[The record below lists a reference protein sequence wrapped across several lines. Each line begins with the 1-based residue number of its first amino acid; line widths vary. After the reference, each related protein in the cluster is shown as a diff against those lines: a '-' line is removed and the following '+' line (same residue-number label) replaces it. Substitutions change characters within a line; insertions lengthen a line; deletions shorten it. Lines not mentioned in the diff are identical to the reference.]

1 MILLRAGSLEQV
13 GELEAETL
21 KVDMSERNS
30 TASATMAMGT
40 ELTRNDWIMD
50 TDWPGRSTVWRVRSR
65 DNSYETSTATV
76 NLEHVINSLRDVS
89 IFGNVTPATI
99 LDQKGAKQCT
109 ARQAAEFILRHQ
121 SDWVLGDFDYDLSA
135 PFSFNGETLYDA
147 MEIISGALDGAEWQ
161 YDFSS
166 YPFTLHIRDGRL
178 GEVCEMR
185 ESRNMSTL
193 RVSEDWSKTYTRI
206 YPIGKNNIKLP
217 EEYLS
222 HNEEIYGRRDKI
234 ETDQSQGTVEMLR
247 LWAEE
252 RLRKHSE
259 PTVSIQISGLE
270 LSRSTGEDLDALILG
285 RICQVAMPKYG
296 TVIREK
302 IVKLSWRDRL
312 KEPESVTVTLCNS
325 EDDVAKIISKSNSGG
340 GRKAREEAEDHAWFV
355 DTADHVAM
363 VAEAIVGR
371 EGDSVDWSRVAEII
385 VDGTGISQ
393 SVTKAEEDIIK
404 ERSRITQTENKI
416 ALIVDAN
423 GIRPAQIVAA
433 INNGG
438 SEIKLSADHIT
449 LDGETVAKSLDGK
462 EIICGDLSADQIICT
477 NMKAMGAVDLSNG
490 AWMGENSLGDSFIAV
505 EKRTSGDTVTLV
517 FSLAGGGTEE
527 ITFNKAGSVTPALSG
542 SWSGGVLTIDSTPEP
557 LAKLYYYLGKDV
569 SWSGNTAKV
578 SITSARSGSD
588 PGTEVY
594 SFDVSAQAR
603 YDAGKNSVTLSDPEW
618 GEIVTNNTNSVR
630 IDASNGQSKTANIYL
645 DRGSWSGKNVYVYV
659 KKDNA
664 QGENLARLQVSVP
677 SSGWSY
683 SRVSVAE
690 GYYRYDIKLN
700 GTTVYAFSM
709 NH

>member
-1 MILLRAGSLEQV
+1 MKILRAGSLEQV
-13 GELEAETL
+13 GELEAESL
-21 KVDMSERNS
+21 KVDMSERDS
-30 TASATMAMGT
+30 KASATMAMGT

-50 TDWPGRSTVWRVRSR
+50 TDWPGMSTVWRVRSG
-65 DNSYETSTATV
+65 DNAYETNTATV
-76 NLEHVINSLRDVS
+76 NLEHLINSLKDVS

-135 PFSFNGETLYDA
+135 PFSFNGETLFDA

-222 HNEEIYGRRDKI
+222 RNEEVYGRRDKI
-234 ETDQSQGTVEMLR
+234 VTDQSQGTVEMLR

-252 RLRKHSE
+252 WLRKHCE
-259 PTVSIQISGLE
+259 PMVSIQITGLE
-270 LSRSTGEDLDALILG
+270 LSRRTGENLDKLMLG
-285 RICQVAMPKYG
+285 RICRVPMPKYG

-312 KEPESVTVTLCNS
+312 KEPESVNVTLCNS
-325 EDDVAKIISKSNSGG
+325 EDDVAKILSQSNSGG

-393 SVTKAEEDIIK
+393 SVTKAEEDIIT
-404 ERSRITQTENKI
+404 ERSRITQTENRI

-433 INNGG
+433 INGG
-438 SEIKLSADHIT
+438 SSEIKLSADHIT
-449 LDGETVAKSLDGK
+449 LDGEAVADSLSSQDIYCNDIHPSNAIIGYTTTDGLN
-462 EIICGDLSADQIICT
+462 IAGGTFLYGDNDMREAIVDASVNEST
-477 NMKAMGAVDLSNG
+477 NTLTLKRANG
-490 AWMGENSLGDSFIAV
+490 E
-505 EKRTSGDTVTLV
+505 TVT
-517 FSLAGGGTEE
+517 FK
-527 ITFNKAGSVTPALSG
+527 KAGSVTPALSG
-542 SWSGGVLTIDSTPEP
+542 SWSGGVLTIDSTPAP
-557 LAKLYYYLGKDV
+557 LAKLYYYLGKSV

-594 SFDVSAQAR
+594 RFDVSAQAR

-618 GEIVTNNTNSVR
+618 GEIVTTNTNSVR
-630 IDASNGQSKTANIYL
+630 IDASNGQGKTANIYMQT
-645 DRGSWSGKNVYVYV
+645 GSWSGKSVYVYV

-664 QGENLARLQVSVP
+664 QGENLARLLVSVP

-683 SRVSVAE
+683 SRVSVAQ
-690 GYYRYDIKLN
+690 GAWRYDIKLN
-700 GTTVYAFSM
+700 GTTVYSFSM